1 MKRWSCAF
9 ILCLFL
15 VSSCMPWVCAAPV
28 DDLPEDGGG
37 VLPIAL
43 EDVEQDI
50 DIISVSSTVY
60 SVSPSQ
66 TNGLTKVVLTLIGNY
81 NPIVTDYE
89 YRQGSNSYV
98 SHSIS
103 VTPDWPWIIS
113 AGIFSLVLFC
123 TLRIFGGAVCK
134 M

>member
-1 MKRWSCAF
+1 MRRFFCASL
-9 ILCLFL
+9 LCLFVVSAL
-15 VSSCMPWVCAAPV
+15 VPWVYAAPV
-28 DDLPEDGGG
+28 ETLSEDLPGADL
-37 VLPIAL
+37 VAVADIS
-43 EDVEQDI
+43 QDI
-50 DIISVSSTVY
+50 DIVNVSATVY
-60 SVSPSQ
+60 SVSANQ
-66 TNGLTKVVLTLIGNY
+66 TNGLTKLVLTLIGDY

-89 YRQGSNSYV
+89 YRQGTNSYV

-134 M
+134 T